1 MVIRFRTNR
10 ILTLALPNNVL
21 NSHILCPGSGS
32 MSIAGCWQKL
42 KKKLPTGICCL
53 NIAVPA
59 LMKLP
64 AFVPKMFIRQVLSHV
79 AGEVGP
85 CVFSNLNLSESSGKT
100 AGKQMSAIFKDQPIP
115 LETFSF
121 GNIKNENLARIW
133 RSKTYWE
140 FRKIFDP
147 DTRLSSEQ
155 VLTEMP
161 SSCRTCCKRM
171 VSS

>member
-21 NSHILCPGSGS
+21 NSHILCPERFNEYSRISAKIKKEATYRNMLFEYRGPGLDETSRFCPENVYQ
-32 MSIAGCWQKL
+32 AGV
-42 KKKLPTGICCL
+42 I
-53 NIAVPA
+53 N
-59 LMKLP
+59 
-64 AFVPKMFIRQVLSHV
+64 V